1 MSLSSTKKLIATWQ
15 ARPYSW
21 SQHSSFD
28 WDHEQWF
35 QSYVLGIRGQASAA
49 MSFGNV
55 LGESIDTD
63 SPLAAV
69 PRQTHM
75 EYEVKTKLGNIDLI
89 GFFDS
94 YSCGSGRC
102 CPLNEKRLE
111 EYKTSQNVNK
121 WNKKS
126 VDEHGQLTY
135 YAMLLYLAQK
145 VKPEDIHMRL
155 HWIPTSEQADFTVAV
170 SGKHQTFPTMRTMKE
185 VFALMVEIK
194 KRRKEMQ
201 KYAEQRLQDMCE

>member
-1 MSLSSTKKLIATWQ
+1 MNDKIKIWL

-21 SQHSSFD
+21 SQHNSFAYD
-28 WDHEQWF
+28 REQWF
-35 QSYVLGIRGQASAA
+35 QGYILGERGMASSA
-49 MSFGNV
+49 MLYGNV
-55 LGESIDTD
+55 VGESIATDT
-63 SPLAAV
+63 PLSGV
-69 PRQTHM
+69 PRQVHM

-102 CPLNEKRLE
+102 CPANEKRLE
-111 EYKTSQNVNK
+111 EYKTSQNVTK

-135 YAMLLYLAQK
+135 YAMLMYLRDK

-155 HWIPTSEQADFTVAV
+155 HWIPTAEQADFTVAV
-170 SGKHQTFPTMRTMKE
+170 SGKHQTFPTMRTMKD
-185 VFALMVEIK
+185 VFSLMVEIK
-194 KRRKEMQ
+194 KRRKEM
-201 KYAEQRLQDMCE
+201 KAYAEKRLAELD